1 MKDLEKTVQSICT
14 AVQGLGNDIVHR
26 AAEREKHNDRLLS
39 LLDDSIAKL
48 RKSSDNLHNAI
59 VRL

>member
-1 MKDLEKTVQSICT
+1 MENLQKTVSSICT
-14 AVQGLGNDIVHR
+14 NVQDLGNDIVHH
-26 AAEREKHNDRLLS
+26 AAEREKQNDRLLS